1 MDVKQNKG
9 YLECP
14 DPRGIVQGEADGEGK
29 KSILQRV
36 VKENKDVGE

>member
-1 MDVKQNKG
+1 MLIMWINNIEIG
-9 YLECP
+9 
-14 DPRGIVQGEADGEGK
+14 GHGEGK